1 MKPFQNTGDTN
12 TEDFSPDTGQAWK
25 KLYTRLQ
32 QDQLIPDTIPDRR
45 HQMTPLA
52 LMAAAAVLVLAVIT
66 PFVYRS
72 YLRQPAARMIRIDTQ
87 NETATLIRP
96 LTDGS
101 LIYIA
106 RNSVFSYP
114 VSFDRKTRK
123 VELNGEAFFDIAP
136 DPAKPF
142 IIETG
147 TAILRVLGTAF
158 DLQSTHEGSFQL
170 SVERGKVE
178 VTLKADPS
186 RHTIAMA
193 GEIIS
198 TLGNRLV
205 RSKQVATGQ
214 NSWYR
219 EHMHFKDENLENII
233 LVLNRNFNTNFALAD
248 DKTGKHKLT
257 VTFQRETAET
267 MAGLICTTLNLKSQT
282 INGAVVFS
290 EKK

>member
-1 MKPFQNTGDTN
+1 MKPFQNTGDTT

-25 KLYTRLQ
+25 KLYTRLE
-32 QDQLIPDTIPDRR
+32 QDQLIPDTVTDHR
-45 HQMTPLA
+45 HRITPLA
-52 LMAAAAVLVLAVIT
+52 LMAAAAVLILAVIT

-72 YLRQPAARMIRIDTQ
+72 YLRQPAAPMIRIDTQ

-106 RNSVFSYP
+106 RNSVFFYP

-142 IIETG
+142 IIETR
-147 TAILRVLGTAF
+147 TAIFRVLGTSF
-158 DLQSTHEGSFQL
+158 NLQSNHTGSFEL
-170 SVERGKVE
+170 AVERGKVE
-178 VTLKADPS
+178 VTLKADPA
-186 RHTIAMA
+186 RHTIALA
-193 GEIIS
+193 GDKLT

-205 RSKQVATGQ
+205 RSKQIATGQ
-214 NSWYR
+214 YEWYKER
-219 EHMHFKDENLENII
+219 MHFKDENLENII